1 MLLIATYFSVFIL
14 YVLNFFDDVF
24 LTPLRKY
31 SYFIVLFFAFLLL
44 GFTQNTI
51 DYEGYRAY
59 YDTVKTLTNY
69 NSDILFNVGILIFKF
84 FCFPFEFF
92 YHFVGI
98 LNFILLVFIADLY
111 FSKSREKILFIICYL
126 SFTFLLK
133 DLIQMRNALALKWFL
148 LSVYLQFRNKK
159 IAGFLFYLISVLTHN
174 SLIMFLPL
182 FFVYKR
188 FKFSLL
194 TLLLVYFA
202 FFFVYFGNGFVKI
215 LKSLMIFGGRLGAYL
230 DLASRDFDALSL
242 FHLLRLCVYLG
253 FFYIFI
259 RNEDNLLLRFA
270 FFCVVYGYLI
280 RVCFI
285 DVSLIS
291 SRLAENTYLFET
303 ILLSKILSKNCG
315 KILYLIKY
323 AFVFLYCAIYINM
336 IFGNLDFLNVYKN
349 LIL

>member
-44 GFTQNTI
+44 GFTQTTI

-69 NSDILFNVGILIFKF
+69 NSDILFNVGILIFKS
-84 FCFPFEFF
+84 FCFSFEFF
-92 YHFVGI
+92 YHFIGI
-98 LNFILLVFIADLY
+98 LNFILLVFIADL
-111 FSKSREKILFIICYL
+111 FFTKSREKIIFIICYL

-159 IAGFLFYLISVLTHN
+159 ILSFLFYLVSVLTHN
-174 SLIMFLPL
+174 SLIMFLPV

-215 LKSLMIFGGRLGAYL
+215 LGALPVFGGRIDSYL
-230 DLASRDFDALSL
+230 AFSSREFDALST
-242 FHLLRLCVYLG
+242 FH
-253 FFYIFI
+253 F
-259 RNEDNLLLRFA
+259 LRFCFYL
-270 FFCVVYGYLI
+270 FFFWIFLKDEKNEKIKFFLFCIIYGYLI
-280 RVCFI
+280 RICLI
-285 DVSLIS
+285 DVSMLS
-291 SRLAENTYLFET
+291 GRLSENVYVFEA
-303 ILLSKILSKNCG
+303 LLLPYVFHTPCRKVFRIG
-315 KILYLIKY
+315 KYV
-323 AFVFLYCAIYINM
+323 FVLLYCAIFINM
-336 IFGNLDFLNVYKN
+336 IFGNLDFLNKYQN

>member
-1 MLLIATYFSVFIL
+1 MLLIATYFSAFIL

-24 LTPLRKY
+24 LSPLRKY
-31 SYFIVLFFAFLLL
+31 SYFILLFLAFLLL

-148 LSVYLQFRNKK
+148 LSIYLHFKNKK

-174 SLIMFLPL
+174 SLIMFLPV

-188 FKFSLL
+188 VNFSPL
-194 TLLLVYFA
+194 TLILVYFA
-202 FFFVYFGNGFVKI
+202 FFFVYFGNGFIKTI
-215 LKSLMIFGGRLGAYL
+215 NSLPVLGGRIGVYL
-230 DLASRDFDALSL
+230 AFSSREFDALSL
-242 FHLLRLCVYLG
+242 FHFARICIYLLFFWFYLKNDTDKKINL
-253 FFYIFI
+253 IFI
-259 RNEDNLLLRFA
+259 S
-270 FFCVVYGYLI
+270 VVYGYLI
-280 RVCFI
+280 RICLI
-285 DVSLIS
+285 DVSMLS
-291 SRLAENTYLFET
+291 GRLAENAYVLEAFLLAH
-303 ILLSKILSKNCG
+303 ILQQESGKSVRILKYSF
-315 KILYLIKY
+315 IL
-323 AFVFLYCAIYINM
+323 LYCAVYIKM
-336 IFGNLDFLNVYKN
+336 IFGNLDFLNKYKN
-349 LIL
+349 LIW